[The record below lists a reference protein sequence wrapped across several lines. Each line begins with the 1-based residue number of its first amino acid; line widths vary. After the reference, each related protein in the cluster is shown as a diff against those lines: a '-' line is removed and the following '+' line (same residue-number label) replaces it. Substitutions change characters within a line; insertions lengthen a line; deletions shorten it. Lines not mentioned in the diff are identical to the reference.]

1 MIKDGFTRR
10 KALRGLALAGGTGV
24 GVAVLAGCGETQI
37 VTETRIQEVIK
48 EVPVERVVTQ
58 IVEKEKIV
66 EVEKVVTRDVEKIV
80 ERVVTKVVREEAP
93 QVAAVELEVW
103 YNQQRGG
110 PGMHGIWNKAALD
123 FQSMNPNA
131 RVSVTPFSHGD
142 MEVKVLT
149 AVAGGTTPD
158 IAYLHQDW
166 TATFAHKN
174 VVFPDEEFLNS
185 SEVLDD
191 FHAGVIAE
199 FKLFGKTWG
208 LPVTSQP
215 GFSIYN
221 RNVLN
226 ALGMEDPWD
235 LYLKGEYT
243 TDWYNQFLEAARQG
257 EGVDSTYGAFEF
269 PAVLKVHY
277 VALWGFDAPVWN
289 EDVTEMAFHTD
300 KAADAWNWLAAP
312 VKNGWVPT
320 RQVAGATVGGSA
332 GLFNSG
338 KLGMVDWH
346 ARQNNQKYA
355 EATRRAFSAANFEPI
370 EPAIVPLYDWPVG
383 GPVYRNTGNGYGV
396 LQASKHPDET
406 WDLLVQLVESVGRGH
421 MGLGLS
427 IPTKKS
433 LSGAEEFVSSLHPWE
448 QERPEV
454 FDIIQTAETPSFLSP
469 PGYTEIQT
477 LARSAYDEIVLAD
490 AAPQEA
496 MGAIKDQVD
505 EILAVGP
512 KGMQRTF
519 PGDK

>member
-1 MIKDGFTRR
+1 MSKNAFTRR
-10 KALRGLALAGGTGV
+10 TALRGLALAGGTGV
-24 GVAVLAGCGETQI
+24 GMAVLAGCGETQ
-37 VTETRIQEVIK
+37 VVEVIK
-48 EVPVERVVTQ
+48 EVQ
-58 IVEKEKIV
+58 
-66 EVEKVVTRDVEKIV
+66 VEKVVTREVEKIV
-80 ERVVTKVVREEAP
+80 VQEKIVTVVVKESAP
-93 QVAAVELEVW
+93 RQVSIELEVW

-123 FQSMNPNA
+123 FQGTNPNA

-174 VVFPDEEFLNS
+174 VVFADEEFLNS

-191 FHAGVIAE
+191 FYDGVIAE

-215 GFSIYN
+215 GFSLYN
-221 RNVLN
+221 RKIVED
-226 ALGMEDPWD
+226 LGMGDPWD
-235 LYLKGEYT
+235 LYEKGEFT
-243 TDWYNQFLEAARQG
+243 TDWYHQFLEAARQG

-289 EDVTEMAFHTD
+289 EDVTQMAFHSD
-300 KAADAWNWLAAP
+300 KAADAWNWLAEP
-312 VKNGWVPT
+312 VKQGWVPT

-355 EATRRAFSAANFEPI
+355 EATRRAFSAASFEPI
-370 EPAIVPLYDWPVG
+370 EPAIVPLYNWPVG

-396 LQASKHPDET
+396 LQNSKNPAET

-433 LSGAEEFVSSLHPWE
+433 LAGAEEFVSSLHPWE

-454 FDIIQTAETPSFLSP
+454 FDIIQTAQTPSFLSP

-477 LARSAYDEIVLAD
+477 LARSAYDEIVLTD
-490 AAPQEA
+490 APPQEA

-505 EILAVGP
+505 EILAGGP
-512 KGMQRTF
+512 KGMRRTF

>member
-1 MIKDGFTRR
+1 MSRNTFTRR

-24 GVAVLAGCGETQI
+24 GMAVLAGCGETQ
-37 VTETRIQEVIK
+37 VVEVIK
-48 EVPVERVVTQ
+48 EVQ
-58 IVEKEKIV
+58 
-66 EVEKVVTRDVEKIV
+66 VEKVVTREVEKIV
-80 ERVVTKVVREEAP
+80 VQEKIVTVVVKESAP
-93 QVAAVELEVW
+93 RQVSIELEVW

-123 FQSMNPNA
+123 FQGSNPNA

-142 MEVKVLT
+142 MQVKVLT

-191 FHAGVIAE
+191 FHEGVIAE
-199 FKLFGKTWG
+199 YKLFGKTWG

-221 RNVLN
+221 RKITEP
-226 ALGMEDPWD
+226 LGLDDPWD
-235 LYLKGEYT
+235 LYQKGEYT
-243 TDWYNQFLEAARQG
+243 TDWWFEYMEAARQG
-257 EGVDSTYGAFEF
+257 EGADAIFGAREF
-269 PAVLKVHY
+269 IPVLKVQY

-300 KAADAWNWLAAP
+300 KAAEAWNWLAAP
-312 VKNGWVPT
+312 VKNGWVPN
-320 RQVAGATVGGSA
+320 RQEATATVGGAA
-332 GLFNSG
+332 GLFNSN
-338 KLGMVDWH
+338 KLGLVFWH

-355 EATRRAFSAANFEPI
+355 EATRRAFSAAAFEAI
-370 EPAIVPLYDWPVG
+370 EPAIVPHFDWPVG
-383 GPVYRNTGNGYGV
+383 GPLYRNTGNGYGV

-406 WDLLVQLVESVGRGH
+406 WDLLVHLVDSVGRAH

-433 LSGAEEFVSSLHPWE
+433 LANAEEFVGSLHPWE

-454 FDIIQTAETPSFLSP
+454 FDIIQTAKTPSFLSP

-477 LARSAYDEIVLAD
+477 LTRSAYDEIVLAD
-490 AAPQEA
+490 APPQEA

-505 EILAVGP
+505 EILAGGP
-512 KGMQRTF
+512 KGMKRTF
-519 PGDK
+519 PGDM

>member
-1 MIKDGFTRR
+1 
-10 KALRGLALAGGTGV
+10 
-24 GVAVLAGCGETQI
+24 
-37 VTETRIQEVIK
+37 
-48 EVPVERVVTQ
+48 
-58 IVEKEKIV
+58 
-66 EVEKVVTRDVEKIV
+66 
-80 ERVVTKVVREEAP
+80 
-93 QVAAVELEVW
+93 
-103 YNQQRGG
+103 
-110 PGMHGIWNKAALD
+110 
-123 FQSMNPNA
+123 MNPNA

-221 RNVLN
+221 RKIMES
-226 ALGMEDPWD
+226 LGMGDPWD
-235 LYLKGEYT
+235 LYEKGEFT
-243 TDWYNQFLEAARQG
+243 TDWWFEYMEAARQG
-257 EGVDSTYGAFEF
+257 EGADAIYGAREF
-269 PAVLKVHY
+269 VTVLKVQY

-289 EDVTEMAFHTD
+289 EDVTEMAYHTD
-300 KAADAWNWLAAP
+300 KAAEAWNWLAAP
-312 VKNGWVPT
+312 YKNGWVPS
-320 RQVAGATVGGSA
+320 RQEASAAVGGAA
-332 GLFNSG
+332 GLFNSN
-338 KLGMVDWH
+338 KLGMVYWH

-355 EATRRAFSAANFEPI
+355 EATRRAFSAASFEPI
-370 EPAIVPLYDWPVG
+370 EPAIVPQFDWPVG
-383 GPVYRNTGNGYGV
+383 GPVFRNTGNGYGV
-396 LQASKHPDET
+396 LQASKFPDEA
-406 WDLLVQLVESVGRGH
+406 WDLLVHLVESVGRSH

-433 LSGAEEFVSSLHPWE
+433 LANAEEFVGSFHPWE
-448 QERPEV
+448 AERPQV

-477 LARSAYDEIVLAD
+477 LTRSAYDEIVLAD
-490 AAPQEA
+490 TSPQEA

-505 EILAVGP
+505 EILAGGP
-512 KGMQRTF
+512 KGMRRTF